1 MEGGFLNNYH
11 CDIYKNHEICF
22 KNFNYKDL
30 TQKKKEYIEDQS
42 CKLAIENPKL
52 AYIDIY
58 CKKYQYNL
66 TTPIMLCLFGFDQN
80 TNQMCLQF
88 SNRKVD
94 SDMLNFYEFIQNLE
108 YNQMKYIGL
117 DEDNCDLY
125 NSQIRQDKD
134 EKYDP
139 YLIVKVPFRHN
150 KYEVDI
156 LNKDNSYQ
164 SIQNIYNFTKMR
176 CDIFIDKIWKYN
188 EKYVCKWK
196 IKKIELV

>member
-1 MEGGFLNNYH
+1 MNNFLKNVEHDRYNID
-11 CDIYKNHEICF
+11 DITYKTFICKDCTK
-22 KNFNYKDL
+22 KNKEFELHINDESPKDL
-30 TQKKKEYIEDQS
+30 LNFGYISLQY
-42 CKLAIENPKL
+42 LENPFV
-52 AYIDIY
+52 YV
-58 CKKYQYNL
+58 
-66 TTPIMLCLFGFDQN
+66 TTPPMVCLFGVDKN
-80 TNQMCLQF
+80 TWNMSLQF
-88 SNRKVD
+88 KD
-94 SDMLNFYEFIQNLE
+94 LNTDNVMKSFYDFIQGIE
-108 YNQMKYIGL
+108 FQQMQYLNL
-117 DEDNCDLY
+117 DEDDADLY

-196 IKKIELV
+196 IKKIVLV